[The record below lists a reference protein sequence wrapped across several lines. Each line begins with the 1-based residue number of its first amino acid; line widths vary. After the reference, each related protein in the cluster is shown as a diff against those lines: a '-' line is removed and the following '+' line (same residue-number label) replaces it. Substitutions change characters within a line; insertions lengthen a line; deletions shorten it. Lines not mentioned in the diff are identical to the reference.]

1 MFGSGTHVCGSIVWW
16 ACDGESCWGWIGGRE
31 WGVQSQVEGL
41 APDRNAGQPIAVS
54 RGARGWAKGVL
65 MWDWKA
71 AFGGRVASV
80 H

>member
-1 MFGSGTHVCGSIVWW
+1 M
-16 ACDGESCWGWIGGRE
+16 
-31 WGVQSQVEGL
+31 QSQVEGL